1 MHLTGTTTTTGKK
14 GLIMLLELLGGT
26 AFRLLAGRFLDAWE
40 AKSRH
45 KQEMEFLELRSK
57 LEDSASARRMNEA
70 VKYKEI
76 GITELRVQ
84 GDIKVDELEL
94 NGWLSTV
101 KSIGD
106 TINKTLDAPP
116 VGKWWIDMWP
126 KLVGVWNAAIRPAL
140 ATIAIWCWLQS
151 MWITNFNLNEFD
163 KSLISGVL
171 GIFIGERIRQQEL
184 RSKRGE
190 V

>member
-1 MHLTGTTTTTGKK
+1 
-14 GLIMLLELLGGT
+14 MLLELLGGT

-45 KQEMEFLELRSK
+45 KQEMEFLTLQDK
-57 LEDSASARRMNEA
+57 LQANASTRRMEEA
-70 VKYKEI
+70 VRYKEI

-84 GDIKVDELEL
+84 GDVKIDELEL
-94 NGWLSTV
+94 TGWLSTIN
-101 KSIGD
+101 SIGE
-106 TINKTLDAPP
+106 TISKTIEAPP

-151 MWITNFNLNEFD
+151 MWAMNFNLSEFD